1 LINWKKFYYISVIS
15 GFFPYINTV
24 RHKNHIA
31 RYCRAQL
38 KKGGSGMKKLILV
51 LAVAAIASMASN
63 NANAEGYQHGWKVYE
78 KPQPG
83 YTYGGVET
91 NQYGPGGS
99 KSYGPG
105 GGRSYGP
112 GGGRSY
118 GPGGG
123 KSYGPGGGNS
133 YGPGGGKNPANPWSV
148 AD

>member
-1 LINWKKFYYISVIS
+1 
-15 GFFPYINTV
+15 
-24 RHKNHIA
+24 
-31 RYCRAQL
+31 
-38 KKGGSGMKKLILV
+38 MKHAAF
-51 LAVAAIASMASN
+51 LAAFLAFASIDAS
-63 NANAEGYQHGWKVYE
+63 AGGYQHGWKVYE

-83 YTYGGVET
+83 ATYGSFET
-91 NQYGPGGS
+91 NPYGPGGS

-123 KSYGPGGGNS
+123 RSYGPGGGNS
-133 YGPGGGKNPANPWSV
+133 YGPGGGRNTLNPWTV